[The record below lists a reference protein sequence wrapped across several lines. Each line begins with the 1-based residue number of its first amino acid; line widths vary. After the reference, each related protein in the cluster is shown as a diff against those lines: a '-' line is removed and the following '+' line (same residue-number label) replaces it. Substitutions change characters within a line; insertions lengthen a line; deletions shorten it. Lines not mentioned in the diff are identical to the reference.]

1 MRLHHTELLLACGL
15 MLLMVGAS
23 AAAGVPEVSEEEK
36 LDGKRVVV
44 VGDSLALGLGEA
56 LRSWHSTTSV
66 HAVEGA
72 TARYW
77 RWNIDEEMAVETA
90 RGKVDLVLVV
100 LGTNDLKPPINNA
113 KTAEFVA
120 NVKRIQ
126 ETLARA
132 SSRVVWIVPKWVA
145 WEGSIATWLG
155 VSDVPA
161 MVVSGGPP
169 SVDGIH
175 LSRAG
180 YLEWSRVVAGRL

>member
-1 MRLHHTELLLACGL
+1 MRLSHSELLLACGL
-15 MLLMVGAS
+15 MLLMVGSSAS
-23 AAAGVPEVSEEEK
+23 AGFPEVSEEEK
-36 LDGKRVVV
+36 MDGKRVVV

-56 LRSWHSTTSV
+56 LRSWHPTTSV
-66 HAVEGA
+66 HAVEGS
-72 TARYW
+72 TSRHW
-77 RWNIDEEMAVETA
+77 RWNIDEAMAVEAA
-90 RGKVDLVLVV
+90 RGEVDLVLVV
-100 LGTNDLKPPINNA
+100 LGTNDLKPPTNNA

-132 SSRVVWIVPKWVA
+132 SSRVVWIVPKWVS

-155 VSDVPA
+155 VSEVPV

-169 SVDGIH
+169 AVDGIH

-180 YLEWSRVVAGRL
+180 YLEWSRVVARRV